1 MSPGLKITLK
11 GGEKIYV
18 NGAVLKVDR
27 KVGIELLNDVTFLLE
42 QHILKPEETTTPLR
56 QLYFMVQTMLI
67 DPALHA
73 KALEMAK
80 VSLSNLLSSFSDV
93 EVLTGLVE
101 VVKLLEA
108 EKTLSALKKIRAL
121 YPLEQAILARGVGA
135 DGGRLKKVEREVA

>member
-1 MSPGLKITLK
+1 MSTGLKITLK

-18 NGAVLKVDR
+18 NGAVLKMDR

-67 DPALHA
+67 DPSLHV

-80 VSLSNLLSSFSDV
+80 ESLRSLLSTFSDA
-93 EVLTGLVE
+93 EVLSGLLE
-101 VVKLLEA
+101 VAKLLEA
-108 EKTLSALKKIRAL
+108 ERPFESLKKIRAL
-121 YPLEQAILARGVGA
+121 YPREKAIM
-135 DGGRLKKVEREVA
+135 ERANKPAEAQLEVA